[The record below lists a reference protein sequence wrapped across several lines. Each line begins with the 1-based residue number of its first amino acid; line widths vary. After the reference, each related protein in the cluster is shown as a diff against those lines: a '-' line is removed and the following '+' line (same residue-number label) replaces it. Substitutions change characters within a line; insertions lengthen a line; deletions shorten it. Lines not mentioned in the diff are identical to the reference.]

1 MRIRMQNREVL
12 LSWFGAQWKSW
23 RMFWI
28 IKRVQ
33 HIMNSNSIRLQ
44 TDLMPTGCEV
54 VADNHYH
61 AHFCER
67 SPHCRRQQPLFHFQP
82 SIYLCWTQ
90 SNTNLDFKLQP
101 DLPCKLVQPVPLS
114 PTMEL
119 VSSTMFQPPSVHWK
133 RYICLQHEIKLFSLA
148 ILLLYGSNILLFHKS
163 ITTWYHMVADL
174 GCQGCTGSC
183 SRLLEGGVCGGTDV
197 FKALALGASGV
208 FASKNDVSV
217 SSKYVS

>member
-1 MRIRMQNREVL
+1 MRIRMQNREGL

-101 DLPCKLVQPVPLS
+101 DLPYKLVQPVPLS

-133 RYICLQHEIKLFSLA
+133 RYICNMKSSFSLWPFYFFMDQ
-148 ILLLYGSNILLFHKS
+148 ISSFFTSQL
-163 ITTWYHMVADL
+163 
-174 GCQGCTGSC
+174 
-183 SRLLEGGVCGGTDV
+183 RLDIIWWQI
-197 FKALALGASGV
+197 
-208 FASKNDVSV
+208 
-217 SSKYVS
+217 